1 MGSVASTSSSGFVSS
16 WGTVGMVVSSG
27 ASVGTVVSSVASVG
41 VVVYSGSTGSV
52 GSDAWVE
59 TGSVASVGWVA
70 VVSLLPTFVAAIAC
84 KGSPKT
90 KTTASRSENNRLL
103 IGFKCSFILPGN
115 KISPRFFERWLWGSI
130 QL

>member
-1 MGSVASTSSSGFVSS
+1 MSVGSGSISSVTAGSVVSTVP
-16 WGTVGMVVSSG
+16 
-27 ASVGTVVSSVASVG
+27 A
-41 VVVYSGSTGSV
+41 GSV
-52 GSDAWVE
+52 GSDASVE
-59 TGSVASVGWVA
+59 TGSVASVGWVT

-84 KGSPKT
+84 EGSPKT

-115 KISPRFFERWLWGSI
+115 KISPRFLERRLWGNI